1 MIASDNDAAI
11 QQYNAKVKEI
21 FTALLRHEL
30 VNQQMAQE
38 ILDRAIVENLGM
50 GTAEILRKI
59 LNQYR
64 TQTLFAQQK
73 FNLMREECEGFA
85 KLIIELN
92 QEKLDSFSVA

>member
-1 MIASDNDAAI
+1 MIASDNDSAI

-59 LNQYR
+59 LN
-64 TQTLFAQQK
+64 
-73 FNLMREECEGFA
+73 
-85 KLIIELN
+85 
-92 QEKLDSFSVA
+92 